1 MPRRVVLALPIEE
14 NRNDCNSASSLLMLY
29 CQNRRVLHQL
39 YVIIICNTIN
49 TSTNTST
56 TLTIII
62 IILAIQANSPPAR
75 IKLRHTSREQS
86 SSDKRRH
93 RRHRR
98 LSRSIRLSTI
108 GVVTSSPPTGRSSQL
123 HRFHRSISRFRH
135 PRFPLSPPCLLLPP
149 ITQPTGPANSPFR
162 HLRSLISKSRLLRSY
177 RWVHRRIFSP
187 YHKLIPFSRNFTYS
201 FVAAFSLSF
210 LLSFSPSLILS
221 FSLSL
226 LFSLSFFLPLSLSP
240 SHLLFLSFSFS
251 ISICL
256 FSCSKLS
263 QTITILLNSYV

>member
-1 MPRRVVLALPIEE
+1 MPRQVVLALPIEE
-14 NRNDCNSASSLLMLY
+14 NRNDCNSASSLSMLY
-29 CQNRRVLHQL
+29 CQNRRVFHQL
-39 YVIIICNTIN
+39 YVIIICNAIN

-56 TLTIII
+56 TLTTII
-62 IILAIQANSPPAR
+62 IILAIRPNSPPVR

-123 HRFHRSISRFRH
+123 HRSHRSISRFRH
-135 PRFPLSPPCLLLPP
+135 PRFPSSPRCLLPP
-149 ITQPTGPANSPFR
+149 PTTQPTSPANFLFR

-187 YHKLIPFSRNFTYS
+187 YHKKSN
-201 FVAAFSLSF
+201 
-210 LLSFSPSLILS
+210 SPPEISHILS
-221 FSLSL
+221 
-226 LFSLSFFLPLSLSP
+226 
-240 SHLLFLSFSFS
+240 
-251 ISICL
+251 
-256 FSCSKLS
+256 
-263 QTITILLNSYV
+263 